1 MLFLLRIFF
10 CLLLIGIAGHAE
22 ESFTPKILYSNQ
34 SSFGLIEVVTTRLPG
49 VLNVCENKE
58 YNSAHST
65 FIKGDCTYL
74 GNEYQPLVTAGF
86 CFVEDI
92 KNALLLGLGAGEHL
106 SYLKYY
112 FSEANIDVIE
122 INPAMID
129 IVEKFREIDTRR
141 INFVIKD
148 AFEYVPLTKQS
159 YDLIFCDVYFG
170 QPSTIQEYKGFFVN
184 VKTCLNEN
192 GVFIW
197 NAYIPFIPKEVV
209 EDMFRQFDHVM
220 AASAR
225 IDPNVVFICY
235 QGDKRTEQELREVAN
250 KMQLGHNFRYAL
262 PDLMNEFKC
271 ISSTEK
277 QEWISKFSSDQS

>member
-1 MLFLLRIFF
+1 MLFSLKIFF
-10 CLLLIGIAGHAE
+10 CLLLIGVAGHAE

-65 FIKGDCTYL
+65 FIKDDSTYL

-86 CFVEDI
+86 CLREDI
-92 KNALLLGLGAGEHL
+92 KIALLLGLGAGEHL
-106 SYLKYY
+106 SYLKHY
-112 FSEANIDVIE
+112 FSEAHIDVIE

-129 IVEKFREIDTRR
+129 IVEKFREIDKRR
-141 INFVIKD
+141 VNFIIKD
-148 AFEYVPLTKQS
+148 AFEYVALTKQR
-159 YDLIFCDVYFG
+159 YDLIFCDVYFCK
-170 QPSTIQEYKGFFVN
+170 PSTIREYKGFFAN
-184 VKTCLNEN
+184 VKNCLKQH

-209 EDMFRQFDHVM
+209 EDMFSQFDHVM
-220 AASAR
+220 AASTK
-225 IDPNVVFICY
+225 IDPNIVFICY

-250 KMQLGHNFRYAL
+250 KMQLKYNFRYAL
-262 PDLMNEFKC
+262 PDLINEFKY
-271 ISSTEK
+271 ISSTERE
-277 QEWISKFSSDQS
+277 EWISKFSST